1 MFIVSGS
8 VVAHGKIATSVK
20 GVVCGGVVVCAKKW
34 LSQKLMSIGVNVE
47 AFQVFGVV
55 TLCIFKL

>member
-20 GVVCGGVVVCAKKW
+20 GVVCGGVVVCAKK
-34 LSQKLMSIGVNVE
+34 
-47 AFQVFGVV
+47 
-55 TLCIFKL
+55 